1 MCVEDVYFNTFT
13 LKSRKQSWFYHNLF
27 CYMFTMNNS
36 RGFMIKFMLQD
47 IHSVCMLA
55 WRSARRTVIMT
66 WQKYPVHEGTTE
78 PGGTVIVMIP
88 T

>member
-1 MCVEDVYFNTFT
+1 
-13 LKSRKQSWFYHNLF
+13 
-27 CYMFTMNNS
+27 MNNS
-36 RGFMIKFMLQD
+36 RGFVIKFMLQD

-55 WRSARRTVIMT
+55 RRSARRTVIMT